1 MNYVCV
7 IFPGTFVFIDS
18 FPCLGACSFSV
29 IVKPFGLADI
39 VYFLKQLR
47 ACSLGSGH
55 ARRVCYREWAWI
67 YSVIGEYLGTRAFMM
82 TQPIR

>member
-7 IFPGTFVFIDS
+7 IFPDTFVFIDS
-18 FPCLGACSFSV
+18 FPCLGSLFLFCDCEA
-29 IVKPFGLADI
+29 FGLADI

-67 YSVIGEYLGTRAFMM
+67 YSVMGEYLGTRAFMM
-82 TQPIR
+82 TQPTR